1 MLVLSGRL
9 HDKIVFPGF
18 HTSVEVVSI
27 QAGTVRLGIE
37 APEEVRVLR
46 QGIPDREAEWGPA
59 PEAAAQ
65 APTLVQLNQLVD
77 RRLAVAHRGLTEL
90 YRHLRSGRLEEAETI
105 LDKLHEDLHL
115 LQRRVRRE
123 VEKAAPPVPAS
134 REATGRA
141 LAAALEP
148 V

>member
-27 QAGTVRLGIE
+27 QSGTVRLGVE

-46 QGIPDREAEWGPA
+46 HTVPDREAEWGPA

-123 VEKAAPPVPAS
+123 VEKAAPLSPSS
-134 REATGRA
+134 REASDRA
-141 LAAALEP
+141 PAAALEP